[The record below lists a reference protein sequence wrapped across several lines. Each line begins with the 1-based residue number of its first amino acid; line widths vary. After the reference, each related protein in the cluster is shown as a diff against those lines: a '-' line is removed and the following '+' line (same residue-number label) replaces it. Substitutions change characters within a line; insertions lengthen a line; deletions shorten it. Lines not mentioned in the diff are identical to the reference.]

1 MSDTK
6 MIALNEIAVPIHRL
20 RAVREESVNAL
31 VQSMADQ
38 GQLQPIVVR
47 RGQWRRLLVGC
58 RPPSPRGGE
67 EAQLEGDQ
75 VQRVRRHGC

>member
-1 MSDTK
+1 

-38 GQLQPIVVR
+38 ASSNP
-47 RGQWRRLLVGC
+47 
-58 RPPSPRGGE
+58 
-67 EAQLEGDQ
+67 
-75 VQRVRRHGC
+75 